1 MQSFAIHLF
10 IDAWPNGWMKA
21 IMDCERRPKP
31 AWFAYREALTPLLA
45 NLRTDRWAF
54 FSGEPIE
61 MEAWVCNDQHEA
73 AQGATLLYQIEAD
86 GKVLQTGSSPAAVPS
101 LDSAHQG
108 TVRFLAPEVTSRA
121 VATVRLGLF
130 DAEGKP
136 LHDTS
141 VTVKV
146 LPRQQIELRRVYVV
160 GKPDGKAALLARDL
174 GAMAVND
181 GPVKPSDAILI
192 DDLQA
197 FERVREQVEE
207 AVREGARALFIELPR
222 GTHLLGGAEVV
233 IGANKS
239 TPLHFVS
246 RDTGH
251 PLVVGFDPDDFKFW
265 FDSQLDR
272 PAPLLRA
279 ETFVAP
285 GWEPVLLSS
294 VQLVVAR
301 KPEGKGHWCIC
312 QLALSGRIAGNPVAS
327 IFGRRLLAR

>member
-1 MQSFAIHLF
+1 
-10 IDAWPNGWMKA
+10 MKA

-73 AQGATLLYQIEAD
+73 AQGATVRYQIEAD

-101 LDSAHQG
+101 LDSAYQG

-130 DAEGKP
+130 DADGKP

-141 VTVKV
+141 VAVKV
-146 LPRQQIELRRVYVV
+146 LPQQQIELRRVYLI

-174 GAMAVND
+174 GAMTVNG
-181 GPVKPSDAILI
+181 GPVKPDDAILV

-197 FERVREQVEE
+197 FERVREDAAT
-207 AVREGARALFIELPR
+207 AVRNGARALFLELPD
-222 GTHLLGGAEVV
+222 GTYKIANGDVVVGGTKT
-233 IGANKS
+233 KS
-239 TPLHFVS
+239 AHFVS

-251 PLVVGFDPDDFKFW
+251 PLVVGFEPDDFKFW

-279 ETFVAP
+279 DTFVAP
-285 GWEPVLLSS
+285 GWEPVLLSLD
-294 VQLVVAR
+294 QLVAGW

-327 IFGRRLLAR
+327 IFARCLLAE